1 MYSSDTHYSPSIT
14 TEQLQTPQTELYQPQ
29 GGITYYSTDQQITQ
43 RSVPQKRP
51 KAAIPIVA
59 PPSDDKKIGVVEQQ
73 HVIEDTVEVSELTEV
88 RQ

>member
-1 MYSSDTHYSPSIT
+1 MYSSDTHFSPTIT

-59 PPSDDKKIGVVEQQ
+59 PPSDDKKTAVVEQQ
-73 HVIEDTVEVSELTEV
+73 HVIQDRIEVSELTE
-88 RQ
+88 QQQ

>member
-1 MYSSDTHYSPSIT
+1 MYSSATDFSPPIT

-51 KAAIPIVA
+51 KVAIPIVA
-59 PPSDDKKIGVVEQQ
+59 PPSEEKDMTADQQ
-73 HVIEDTVEVSELTEV
+73 SFEVRNEVIESTEG
-88 RQ
+88 QQ